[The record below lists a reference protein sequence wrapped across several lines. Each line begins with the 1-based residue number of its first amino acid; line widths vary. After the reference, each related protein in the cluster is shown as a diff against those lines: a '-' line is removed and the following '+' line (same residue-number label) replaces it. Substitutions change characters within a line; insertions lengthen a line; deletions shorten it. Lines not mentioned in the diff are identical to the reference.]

1 MTDSMV
7 MGLDADHYLASSE
20 VEELQMLAVEET
32 RVNYRDTQ
40 TGYRRY
46 LGKFGTSLNL
56 RLVALF
62 ILVALIPMVTIAIL
76 SIQKASDAL
85 NQAWGRHWQ
94 EWVAGV
100 STDAIDIARW
110 SLEAFGIEERELAER
125 LGREM
130 QEVALEQVVIALE
143 GAGETLERL
152 AQRDVR
158 RALIC
163 DTGFT
168 PGHVVRQLLERE
180 GLLEYLEV
188 QIFSDEAGVP
198 KPNPRIFHAALDQ
211 LKVAPRHALHVGD
224 LRRSDI
230 AGARAVG
237 MGSVRIRWQHDD
249 PSELPDAEQVADSHA
264 HLQEILGLH
273 EDEDQDT
280 DYPPRRGPRPG
291 WPRPRRS

>member
-1 MTDSMV
+1 MRGELFTRTLREHGVETTDKE
-7 MGLDADHYLASSE
+7 A
-20 VEELQMLAVEET
+20 T
-32 RVNYRDTQ
+32 T
-40 TGYRRY
+40 
-46 LGKFGTSLNL
+46 
-56 RLVALF
+56 
-62 ILVALIPMVTIAIL
+62 
-76 SIQKASDAL
+76 AL
-85 NQAWGRHWQ
+85 NKAWGRHWQ
-94 EWVAGV
+94 EWLAGV
-100 STDAIDIARW
+100 STDAIDMARW
-110 SLEAFGIEERELAER
+110 ALEAFGIEEREFAER
-125 LGREM
+125 LGRGM
-130 QEVALEQVVIALE
+130 QEVALGQEVIALE

-163 DTGFT
+163 DTGFS
-168 PGHVVRQLLERE
+168 PGRVVRQLLQRE

-249 PSELPDAEQVADSHA
+249 SSELADAERVADSHA
-264 HLQEILGLH
+264 HLQEILGIH
-273 EDEDQDT
+273 EDEDAKT
-280 DYPPRRGPRPG
+280 
-291 WPRPRRS
+291 